1 MNSAVTSELEIVT
14 FSTLYPNSAQPNHG
28 VFVENRLRHLISA
41 GRVNARVV
49 APVPWFPSSAS
60 IFGRYALHAKVMPR
74 EMRFGIPIQ
83 HPKYFILPKVGM
95 TLVPK
100 WLAGASL
107 PILRQLQR
115 ERDFALI
122 DAHYFFPDGVA
133 AIRLGRQMNKPVV
146 ITARGT
152 DVNLIPQIPGST
164 TDDPRGSRCRRR
176 NHHRQPSP

>member
-122 DAHYFFPDGVA
+122 DAHLIATAGRRGYKQLNTQRADSRGCHQLHA
-133 AIRLGRQMNKPVV
+133 AVLDRHQRL
-146 ITARGT
+146 
-152 DVNLIPQIPGST
+152 
-164 TDDPRGSRCRRR
+164 RRDR
-176 NHHRQPSP
+176 R